1 MISIP
6 RKLRDELHQRS
17 GSMCELCALARATN
31 WHHRKNRSQGG
42 QHVLSNALHLCGSG
56 TTGCHGMVTESP
68 ERAYERGWSVRSGF
82 DPAEVPVLY
91 GGDWAFLAD
100 DGRVFRPARA
110 QGCCE
115 RCGFLAPAH
124 CAGCQVA
131 S

>member
-1 MISIP
+1 
-6 RKLRDELHQRS
+6 
-17 GSMCELCALARATN
+17 
-31 WHHRKNRSQGG
+31 
-42 QHVLSNALHLCGSG
+42 
-56 TTGCHGMVTESP
+56 MVTESP

>member
-1 MISIP
+1 
-6 RKLRDELHQRS
+6 
-17 GSMCELCALARATN
+17 MCELCALARATN

-42 QHVLSNALHLCGSG
+42 QHVRSNALHLSGSG